1 MRTKL
6 TVTIVVLALGAIAPA
21 EARDDKHMFS
31 IKSALGKREQYKEK
45 LEGDIALYFGKQK
58 TPAVEKQIGEWT
70 SNKKTNG
77 FNKSDQEACDI
88 AFISAAAALQDRAR
102 REGGN
107 AVINIR
113 SVYKKEDVASETEY
127 LCGSGAT
134 MSGVA
139 LRGTVVKLG
148 KSSKK

>member
-6 TVTIVVLALGAIAPA
+6 TVTFAVLALGAIAPA
-21 EARDDKHMFS
+21 EARDDKHMFQ
-31 IKSALGKREQYKEK
+31 IKDALGKGQQYKEK
-45 LEGDIALYFGKQK
+45 LESDVALYFGKQK
-58 TPAVEKQIGEWT
+58 TPAVEKQIGEYT

-113 SVYKKEDVASETEY
+113 SVYRKEDVASETEY

-139 LRGTVVKLG
+139 LRGTVVKLAKG
-148 KSSKK
+148 KK

>member
-6 TVTIVVLALGAIAPA
+6 SVTFAVLALGAIAPA
-21 EARDDKHMFS
+21 EARDDKHMFP
-31 IKSALGKREQYKEK
+31 IKAALGKSQQYKEK
-45 LEGDIALYFGKQK
+45 LESDIALYFGKQK
-58 TPAVEKQIGEWT
+58 TPAVDKRIGEYT

-77 FNKSDQEACDI
+77 FNKGDQEACDI

-113 SVYKKEDVASETEY
+113 SVYRNDNVASETEY
-127 LCGSGAT
+127 LCGSGAV

-139 LRGTVVKLG
+139 LRGTVVTLAKG
-148 KSSKK
+148 NK